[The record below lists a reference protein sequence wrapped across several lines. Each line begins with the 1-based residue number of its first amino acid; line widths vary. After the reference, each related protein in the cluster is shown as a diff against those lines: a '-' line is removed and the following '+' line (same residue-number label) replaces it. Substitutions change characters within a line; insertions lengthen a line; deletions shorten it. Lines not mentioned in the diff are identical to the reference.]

1 MLSLV
6 HGSWYFMPVIDL
18 CVLFVLSLYIGYG
31 GMQCYL
37 HTSPLLCTTVI
48 SQSLYLFS
56 VKLIFELLLMLDL
69 FLSYPCV
76 LSLIYC
82 LWCNTWCNT
91 CMPYYVHTSL
101 LLRAIASLHLLNS
114 QASTDL
120 PLNLA
125 AHKAGMKTGILG

>member
-48 SQSLYLFS
+48 SHSLYLFS
-56 VKLIFELLLMLDL
+56 VKLIFEFLLMLDL

-76 LSLIYC
+76 CTVFIYC
-82 LWCNTWCNT
+82 LWCNT
-91 CMPYYVHTSL
+91 CMPCYVHTSL

-114 QASTDL
+114 RASTDL

>member
-48 SQSLYLFS
+48 SQSLCLFS
-56 VKLIFELLLMLDL
+56 VKLILRIQLKLNTALLSTVRV
-69 FLSYPCV
+69 FVCV
-76 LSLIYC
+76 
-82 LWCNTWCNT
+82 
-91 CMPYYVHTSL
+91 
-101 LLRAIASLHLLNS
+101 S
-114 QASTDL
+114 QA
-120 PLNLA
+120 
-125 AHKAGMKTGILG
+125 